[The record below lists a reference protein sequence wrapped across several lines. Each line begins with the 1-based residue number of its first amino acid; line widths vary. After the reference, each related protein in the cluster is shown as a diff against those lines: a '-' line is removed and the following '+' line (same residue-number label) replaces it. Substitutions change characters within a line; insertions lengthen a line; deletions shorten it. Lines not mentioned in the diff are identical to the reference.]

1 MISAFSLIVLGIILD
16 LKTPFI
22 APLIYILSYWRR
34 DVFLISFI
42 FFALFLGYEFSFENV
57 YLLGVKDL
65 SILIATLLLL
75 EEGLE
80 KRTGKIYYF
89 LAFLAFFG
97 LLLIEAVFLVT
108 ILTLMARFYQDRA
121 RKGLKALILPIFLI
135 FAFIIFSSQIHFKG
149 SLAQI
154 TVISSAILLASAL
167 WLRRENLI

>member
-1 MISAFSLIVLGIILD
+1 MISAISLMVLGIILD
-16 LKTPFI
+16 LKTPLM
-22 APLIYILSYWRR
+22 APLIYTLSYWRR
-34 DVFLISFI
+34 DAFLISFI
-42 FFALFLGYEFSFENV
+42 FFSLFLSYEFSFENV
-57 YLLGVKDL
+57 YLLSVKDL
-65 SILIATLLLL
+65 SILIATVLLL

-80 KRTGKIYYF
+80 KRTGKLYYF

-97 LLLIEAVFLVT
+97 LLFIEAVILIA
-108 ILTLMARFYQDRA
+108 ILTLMARFYQDGA

-135 FAFIIFSSQIHFKG
+135 FVFIIFSSQIHFKG